1 MTRVAPANTFAGVA
15 LAATLAFVPAA
26 CPAGSAINA
35 DAGDTPD
42 ADAGTT
48 PDDDGGSSPDDDA
61 GAPPVRDAGTPGDD
75 AGPLPGDA
83 GTQDPFGQYHSNGPA
98 TVTMAART
106 VDLGGFSPVDLD
118 VYLPSTPGPRPVVSL
133 SPGLLQPRDA
143 YRPYGERLASHGV
156 IVVVRSDPGLL
167 TDTQTVADHIVTIG
181 TSWLAAENV
190 DDTSPLYGRVDQGRL
205 GLAGHSRGGKAS
217 LVAAEQGLHD
227 VAVAWFGLD
236 PVDAAEFSGGAMA
249 RDALPDLGMP
259 TGFFGAEVSSSC
271 SPAGDNYHVLF
282 SVAPSPSVE
291 LVGLGA
297 GHTQLQDQDHCVGC
311 AACSPAGSAD
321 ADEVLARAVRYLT
334 AFFARE
340 LLDDATVGAGLDGAG
355 AAIDVAQGRLTRS
368 TR

>member
-1 MTRVAPANTFAGVA
+1 MIRAAPATTIAGVA
-15 LAATLAFVPAA
+15 LAATLALLAGA
-26 CPAGSAINA
+26 CPGAVANNA
-35 DAGDTPD
+35 DAGKTPD
-42 ADAGTT
+42 ADAGTA
-48 PDDDGGSSPDDDA
+48 PDDDGGASTDDDA
-61 GAPPVRDAGTPGDD
+61 GAPPVRDAGAPGDD
-75 AGPLPGDA
+75 AGPPPDDA
-83 GTQDPFGQYHSNGPA
+83 GTADPFGAYDSGGPA
-98 TVTMAART
+98 TVTMVART
-106 VDLGGFSPVDLD
+106 IDLGGFTLVDLD

-133 SPGLLQPRDA
+133 SPGLLQPREA

-156 IVVVRSDPGLL
+156 IVVVRSDPGVL
-167 TDTQTVADHIVTIG
+167 TDTQTLADDIVTIG

-190 DDTSPLYGRVDQGRL
+190 DDSSPLYGRVDQGRL

-259 TGFFGAEVSSSC
+259 TGFFGAEVTSSC

-297 GHTQLQDQDHCVGC
+297 GHTQLQDQDYCVGC
-311 AACSPAGSAD
+311 AACSPDGNAD
-321 ADEVLARAVRYLT
+321 SGAVLALAVRYLT

-355 AAIDVAQGRLTRS
+355 AAIDVAEGRLTRS